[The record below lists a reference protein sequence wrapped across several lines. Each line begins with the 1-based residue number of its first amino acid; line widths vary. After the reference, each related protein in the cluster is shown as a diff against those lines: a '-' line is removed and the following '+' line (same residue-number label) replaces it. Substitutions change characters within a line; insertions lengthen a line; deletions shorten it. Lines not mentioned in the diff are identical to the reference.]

1 MLQKEKDHHSSISS
15 DHAYEE
21 TTKKMEA
28 GIWFGAGVLLL
39 FGLWLGIE
47 MSTIGASLVFVIP
60 AVVFVILSIVRCKE
74 SPARMGW
81 VLGAV
86 IGMIGAYFLWKN
98 VIIFE
103 RDIGAWV
110 ADNCTFAVMFVSV
123 ASAFFNKRWIAA
135 FTFAGYNLGVIAGG
149 LFGRVSYDPGGGTLH
164 NGWMI
169 WIFIFI
175 GFIIVGCV
183 MEWILNGIRKRKV
196 RNS

>member
-1 MLQKEKDHHSSISS
+1 MLQKDKDHHCSISS
-15 DHAYEE
+15 DHADEE
-21 TTKKMEA
+21 TTNKMDA

-39 FGLWLGIE
+39 LGLWMGIE
-47 MSTIGASLVFVIP
+47 ISTIGASLVFAIP
-60 AVVFVILSIVRCKE
+60 VAVFAILSVVRCKE
-74 SPARMGW
+74 SPVRMGW

-123 ASAFFNKRWIAA
+123 TSAFFNKRWIAA
-135 FTFAGYNLGVIAGG
+135 FTLAGYNLGVIAGG

-164 NGWMI
+164 NGWLI
-169 WIFIFI
+169 WIFVFL
-175 GFIIVGCV
+175 GFFFLGCIAEV
-183 MEWILNGIRKRKV
+183 VFHAIRKRQIG
-196 RNS
+196 NS